1 MFSIKNLKFWC
12 ATRTQDVPIIM
23 GTENKHN
30 ICPKRRAK
38 KWPTFY
44 PKIIAVFCFKI
55 GAYWGCTL
63 AGTIF
68 FYPPPQTK
76 KSYPGAGICGRAHL

>member
-1 MFSIKNLKFWC
+1 M
-12 ATRTQDVPIIM
+12 RTQDVPTIM

-55 GAYWGCTL
+55 GAYWGLPWLERFFLTL
-63 AGTIF
+63 PLRLKNPT
-68 FYPPPQTK
+68 
-76 KSYPGAGICGRAHL
+76 PGLEFVDVLIYGAV